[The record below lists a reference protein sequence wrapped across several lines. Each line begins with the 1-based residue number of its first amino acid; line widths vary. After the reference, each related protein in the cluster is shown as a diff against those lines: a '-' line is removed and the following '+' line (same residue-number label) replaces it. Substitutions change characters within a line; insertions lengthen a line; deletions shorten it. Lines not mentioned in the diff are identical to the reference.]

1 MVFIYLFIFHIC
13 DVKILANLS
22 PQNSKIGQNH
32 TIKIHFPKISRISL
46 SKKVKIRWGKKK
58 NYQSFAI
65 SQCEVGGLG
74 LGV

>member
-32 TIKIHFPKISRISL
+32 TIKIHFPKISQISL
-46 SKKVKIRWGKKK
+46 SKKVKIHWGKKK
-58 NYQSFAI
+58 LPIICNKSM
-65 SQCEVGGLG
+65 
-74 LGV
+74 